1 MYLIGNI
8 NSLKDKP
15 LIMLLSVDFS
25 YISYSDIQTS
35 SQMPSE
41 FLLTFTLFYCNSF
54 SSFFLSFPYQKAFL
68 MYVRKSILHSATY
81 GIQTYITTTDGA
93 KFPKCFISSTMFA
106 EFRGGK
112 TTVQW
117 CLKSTGAF

>member
-41 FLLTFTLFYCNSF
+41 FLLTFIVL
-54 SSFFLSFPYQKAFL
+54 L
-68 MYVRKSILHSATY
+68 
-81 GIQTYITTTDGA
+81 
-93 KFPKCFISSTMFA
+93 
-106 EFRGGK
+106 
-112 TTVQW
+112 
-117 CLKSTGAF
+117 